1 MYSFRLHHVTLG
13 NKCLSKIFYIA
24 LFEYQKDLYICIF
37 SVQHRKECKE
47 IAYFTQKQI
56 EQANSVD
63 LVSMLKEQGETLI
76 KDGHEYRWGRDHSV
90 TIRGNMW
97 FQHNGRYGGCAIDFL
112 KEFHGMNFAEA
123 VQELLNG
130 CKHGNLKYTKQERE
144 AEESVSFCLPERNT
158 NMRRLFAYLVKSR
171 CIHADVITEFIRKG
185 LMYEDAYH
193 NIIFCAK
200 NEDGVIVNAQKKST
214 YSYGQSYRGTVAG
227 SNMKYSFCHIGTD
240 DTLFVFEAPID
251 MLAYITLHQEDWKQ
265 HSYIALGGGNE
276 HPLLHLLDTYNY
288 FNTIYLATDH
298 DIGGIEIAERLN
310 DILTGWNVHVLRI
323 LPDYKDFDEDL
334 KKMNGLEAKPC
345 VDHPGQICLNSLK
358 TNLLSQHGSFKEIME
373 SYAQVMYADLNN
385 LVYEEGLKKIIGYCL
400 GNADT
405 TIEQIC
411 AEFRL
416 YRNHKT
422 MESHQ
427 KQIQKTINEMKHQH
441 YTQGFIS
448 KQSYGKLI
456 EECIGALVCQQ
467 IQICKVADQRD
478 EEKEGMI
485 QHG

>member
-1 MYSFRLHHVTLG
+1 MRLFR
-13 NKCLSKIFYIA
+13 IY
-24 LFEYQKDLYICIF
+24 
-37 SVQHRKECKE
+37 HRKECKE

-112 KEFHGMNFAEA
+112 KEFQGMNFTEA

-130 CKHGNLKYTKQERE
+130 CKIGNLKYTAQEKE
-144 AEESVSFCLPERNT
+144 VDEPVPFCLPERNA

-171 CIHADVITEFIRKG
+171 CIHADVITEFIREG
-185 LMYEDAYH
+185 LMYEDVCH

-200 NEDGVIVNAQKKST
+200 NEEGVIVNAQKKST

-227 SNMKYSFCHIGTD
+227 SNMEYSFCHVGVGDI
-240 DTLFVFEAPID
+240 LFVFEAPID
-251 MLAYITLHQEDWKQ
+251 MLAYITMHKENWMQ
-265 HSYIALGGGNE
+265 HSYVALGGGNE
-276 HPLLHLLDTYNY
+276 HPLLHLLDTHNHL
-288 FNTIYLATDH
+288 NTIYLATDH
-298 DIGGIEIAERLN
+298 DIGGIEIAERLK
-310 DILTGWNVHVLRI
+310 DILANRNVQVQRI
-323 LPDYKDFDEDL
+323 LPVYKDFDEDL

-345 VDHPGQICLNSLK
+345 VDHPGQVYLNSLK
-358 TNLLSQHGSFKEIME
+358 TDILYEHGSFKDIME
-373 SYAQVMYADLNN
+373 SYAQVMYADDSSKA
-385 LVYEEGLKKIIGYCL
+385 YEDGVKKMIGYCL
-400 GNADT
+400 GNMDV
-405 TIEQIC
+405 TIEQAC

-422 MESHQ
+422 MESHH
-427 KQIQKTINEMKHQH
+427 KQMQKTINEMKRQH

-448 KQSYGKLI
+448 KQYYGILI
-456 EECIGALVCQQ
+456 QECIGALVCQQ
-467 IQICKVADQRD
+467 MQIYQSSCRRVED
-478 EEKEGMI
+478 KEGII